1 MEDREARG
9 GDEKVRKSKGVAGSS
24 SLVLRLVVIDVV
36 VGGLGEQGCRVEG
49 DGVRDEE
56 VRRWGDYTERY
67 K

>member
-1 MEDREARG
+1 M
-9 GDEKVRKSKGVAGSS
+9 
-24 SLVLRLVVIDVV
+24 VLRLVVIDVV